1 MARIRD
7 FPIACGFMLVF
18 FGSVAPIIFLLCFI
32 PFTVMESAVRP
43 FSTAILLNQQE
54 RDTALGS
61 FGMLLGAA
69 GWSSFILGL
78 GIILAGGA
86 ILALL
91 AWIILLK
98 SGIRIKGIKD

>member
-1 MARIRD
+1 
-7 FPIACGFMLVF
+7 
-18 FGSVAPIIFLLCFI
+18 
-32 PFTVMESAVRP
+32 
-43 FSTAILLNQQE
+43 
-54 RDTALGS
+54 
-61 FGMLLGAA
+61 MLLGAA

-86 ILALL
+86 VLALL